1 MFATFF
7 RYVGDIHNVLN
18 RSPTSQTCHQHKAS
32 KPEISAAFVI
42 KLLHVILKSKITK
55 LSILKRSHLFAKFAI
70 ADLDENMTKTD
81 MFRKVSRLYPTII
94 ELKNTNLTKLGYLFL
109 KLKKLI
115 HKGIKDSPNEDH
127 SRSKRGPHECQHCEK
142 TFRKCSKYLFA
153 IQQPT
158 CCRKCCWKN
167 REV

>member
-1 MFATFF
+1 MLATFV
-7 RYVGDIHNVLN
+7 RYVGDFHNVLN
-18 RSPTSQTCHQHKAS
+18 RSPTSQTCHQQMLYS
-32 KPEISAAFVI
+32 KPKISAAFVI
-42 KLLHVILKSKITK
+42 KHLHVIHKSKITK

-81 MFRKVSRLYPTII
+81 MFRKVTRLYPTVIDLENMNLAKP
-94 ELKNTNLTKLGYLFL
+94 ELLFL

-142 TFRKCSKYLFA
+142 TFRKCSKRSFFVILQ
-153 IQQPT
+153 IT
-158 CCRKCCWKN
+158 CC
-167 REV
+167 